1 MEPIEKTVEVHCD
14 IEAKTV
20 KVGSIFPLRRHGK
33 ESMTFIYEQSYISMS
48 GAYALDP
55 SLPLHA
61 GSHHTGARESIFG
74 AFSDSSPDRWG
85 RKIIER
91 REAIR
96 ARDAG
101 VRPHSMSEIEIL
113 LCVRDDL
120 RQGSLRFSQA
130 GSNFLASSKDGIPPL
145 IKLPELLALARLI
158 DDDAADYSQMQELF
172 LAGGSLGGARPK
184 AHVLYPDGSSAI
196 AKFSRPGVDEWD
208 VMSWEKTLLDLAAK
222 SGIKVPGSQL
232 ISVGEEK
239 VLLLKRFDRANGER
253 VGYVSAMTM
262 LENKDGEQ
270 GSYLDIAEK
279 IELFSLNTEVELKEL
294 WRRII
299 FNVLTSNTDD
309 HLRNHGFLK
318 TRGDSWSLSPAF
330 DLNPNPV
337 ANRFLTTAIDYR
349 DSTASLEL
357 CFSVLDYFRVK
368 KPEALKILSE
378 VIQAINQWRKVA
390 QIHGIPGNE
399 INRMENAFSKL
410 DAQRTL

>member
-1 MEPIEKTVEVHCD
+1 MEPVDTKVEVHCD
-14 IEAKTV
+14 IGAKTV

-33 ESMTFIYEQSYISMS
+33 ESMTFIYDQSYISMP
-48 GAYALDP
+48 GAYAIDP
-55 SLPLHA
+55 SLPLRA
-61 GSHHTGARESIFG
+61 GSHHTGAGHSIFG

-91 REAIR
+91 REAVR

-120 RQGSLRFSQA
+120 RQGSLRFSLT
-130 GSNFLASSKDGIPPL
+130 GSGFLADTKEGIPPL
-145 IKLPELLALARLI
+145 IKLPELLALARRI
-158 DDDAADYSQMQELF
+158 DDEEANYSQMQELF

-222 SGIKVPGSQL
+222 SGITVPDSQL
-232 ISVGEEK
+232 ISVGKEK
-239 VLLLKRFDRANGER
+239 VLLLKRFDRADGER

-262 LENKDGEQ
+262 LEKKDGEQ
-270 GSYLDIAEK
+270 GSYLEVAER
-279 IELFSLNTEVELKEL
+279 IESFSLSTEVELKEL

-318 TRGDSWSLSPAF
+318 TKGDSWSLSPVF
-330 DLNPNPV
+330 DLNPNPG
-337 ANRFLTTAIDYR
+337 ANRFLSTAIDYK

-368 KPEALKILSE
+368 KPEALKILSQ
-378 VIQAINQWRKVA
+378 VAKAINQWREVA
-390 QIHGIPGNE
+390 QIHGISRNE
-399 INRMENAFSKL
+399 MKRMENAFSHMES
-410 DAQRTL
+410 QRSP

>member
-1 MEPIEKTVEVHCD
+1 MEPVDTKVEVHCD

-33 ESMTFIYEQSYISMS
+33 ESMTFIYDQSYISMPD
-48 GAYALDP
+48 AYAIDP
-55 SLPLHA
+55 SLPLRA
-61 GSHHTGARESIFG
+61 GSLHTSARQSIFG

-91 REAIR
+91 REAAR

-120 RQGSLRFSQA
+120 RQGSLRFSLA
-130 GSNFLASSKDGIPPL
+130 GSGFLENTKEGIPPL
-145 IKLPELLALARLI
+145 IELPELLALARRI
-158 DDDAADYSQMQELF
+158 DDEEANYSQLQELF
-172 LAGGSLGGARPK
+172 IAGGSLGGARPK

-196 AKFSRPGVDEWD
+196 AKFSRPGFDEWD

-222 SGIKVPGSQL
+222 SGITVPDSQL
-232 ISVGEEK
+232 ISVGKEK
-239 VLLLKRFDRANGER
+239 VLLLKRFDRAGGKR

-262 LENKDGEQ
+262 LEKTDGEQ
-270 GSYLDIAEK
+270 GSYLDIAER
-279 IELFSLNTEVELKEL
+279 IESFSLSTEVELKQL

-318 TRGDSWSLSPAF
+318 TKGDSWSLSPVF
-330 DLNPNPV
+330 DLNPTPG
-337 ANRFLTTAIDYR
+337 ANRFLTTAIDYK

-357 CFSVLDYFRVK
+357 CFSVIDYFRIK
-368 KPEALKILSE
+368 KPEALQILSQ
-378 VIQAINQWRKVA
+378 VAKAINQWREVA
-390 QIHGIPGNE
+390 HIHGISRSE
-399 INRMENAFSKL
+399 MSRMENAFSPKES
-410 DAQRTL
+410 QRSS

>member
-1 MEPIEKTVEVHCD
+1 MEPIDTKVEVHCD
-14 IEAKTV
+14 LGAITV
-20 KVGSIFPLRRHGK
+20 KVGSIFPLRRHGN
-33 ESMTFIYEQSYISMS
+33 ESMTFIYDQSYISMPN
-48 GAYALDP
+48 AYALEP
-55 SLPLHA
+55 SLPLRA
-61 GSHHTGARESIFG
+61 GSLHTSARQSIFG

-91 REAIR
+91 REAAR

-120 RQGSLRFSQA
+120 RQGSLRFSLE
-130 GSNFLASSKDGIPPL
+130 GSNFLAHTKEGIPPL
-145 IKLPELLALARLI
+145 IQLPELLALARRI
-158 DDDAADYSQMQELF
+158 EDEEANYSQLQELF

-196 AKFSRPGVDEWD
+196 AKFARPGVDEWD

-222 SGIKVPGSQL
+222 SGITVPDSKL
-232 ISVGEEK
+232 ISVGKEK
-239 VLLLKRFDRANGER
+239 MLLLKRFDRAGGMR

-262 LENKDGEQ
+262 LEKKDGEQ

-279 IELFSLNTEVELKEL
+279 IESFSLSTEVELKQL

-299 FNVLTSNTDD
+299 FNVMTSNTDD

-318 TRGDSWSLSPAF
+318 TKGDSWSLSPVF
-330 DLNPNPV
+330 DLNPNPG
-337 ANRFLTTAIDYR
+337 ANRFQATAIDYK

-357 CFSVLDYFRVK
+357 CFSVIDYFRIK
-368 KPEALKILSE
+368 KPEALKIFSQ
-378 VIQAINQWRKVA
+378 VAKAINHWREVA
-390 QIHGIPGNE
+390 HIHGISRNE
-399 INRMENAFSKL
+399 ISEMENAFSHKES
-410 DAQRTL
+410 QRFT

>member
-1 MEPIEKTVEVHCD
+1 MEPADRKVEVHCD
-14 IEAKTV
+14 LEANTIKAGT
-20 KVGSIFPLRRHGK
+20 IFPLRRHGK
-33 ESMTFIYEQSYISMS
+33 ESMTFIYDQSYISMP

-55 SLPLHA
+55 ALPLSM
-61 GSHHTGARESIFG
+61 GSHHTGARQSIFG

-101 VRPHSMSEIEIL
+101 VRPHSMSEVEIL

-120 RQGSLRFSQA
+120 RQGSLRFSLA
-130 GSNFLASSKDGIPPL
+130 GSDFLASDKEGIPAL
-145 IKLPELLALARLI
+145 IKLPELLALARRI
-158 DDDAADYSQMQELF
+158 DEAGASYSQMQELF

-196 AKFSRPGVDEWD
+196 AKFSRPGFDEWD

-222 SGIKVPGSQL
+222 AGITVPESQL

-239 VLLLKRFDRANGER
+239 VLLLKRFDRVDGKR

-262 LENKDGEQ
+262 LEKQDGEQ
-270 GSYLDIAEK
+270 GSYLDIAER
-279 IELFSLNTEVELKEL
+279 IESFSLSTEVELKEL

-318 TRGDSWSLSPAF
+318 TKGDSWSLSPVF
-330 DLNPNPV
+330 DLNPNPGPG
-337 ANRFLTTAIDYR
+337 RFLKTAIDYK
-349 DSTASLEL
+349 DNTASIEL
-357 CFSVLDYFRVK
+357 CFSVLDYFRLK
-368 KPEALKILSE
+368 KPEAVEILSR
-378 VIQAINQWRKVA
+378 VANAVNQWREVA
-390 QIHGIPGNE
+390 QIHGIPQSE
-399 INRMENAFSKL
+399 VARMNNAFSL
-410 DAQRTL
+410 AQGR

>member
-1 MEPIEKTVEVHCD
+1 MEPVVTKVEVHCD
-14 IEAKTV
+14 LGAITV

-33 ESMTFIYEQSYISMS
+33 ESMTFIYDQAYISMPD
-48 GAYALDP
+48 AYALDP
-55 SLPLHA
+55 SLSLRA
-61 GSHHTGARESIFG
+61 GSHHTSARQSIFG

-91 REAIR
+91 REAAR

-120 RQGSLRFSQA
+120 RQGSLRFSLA
-130 GSNFLASSKDGIPPL
+130 GSDFLAHTKEGIPPL
-145 IKLPELLALARLI
+145 IQLPELLALARRI
-158 DDDAADYSQMQELF
+158 DDEEANYSQLQELF

-196 AKFSRPGVDEWD
+196 AKFARPGVDEWD

-222 SGIKVPGSQL
+222 SGITVPDSQL
-232 ISVGEEK
+232 ISVGKEK
-239 VLLLKRFDRANGER
+239 VLLLKRFDRAGGMR

-262 LENKDGEQ
+262 LEKKDGEQ

-279 IELFSLNTEVELKEL
+279 IESFSLSTEIELKQL

-318 TRGDSWSLSPAF
+318 TKGDSWSLSPVF
-330 DLNPNPV
+330 DLNPNPG
-337 ANRFLTTAIDYR
+337 ANRFQATAIDYK

-357 CFSVLDYFRVK
+357 CFSVIDYFRIK
-368 KPEALKILSE
+368 KPEALKILSQ
-378 VIQAINQWRKVA
+378 VANAINHWREVA
-390 QIHGIPGNE
+390 HIHGISQNE
-399 INRMENAFSKL
+399 ISWMENAFSDKES
-410 DAQRTL
+410 QRFI